1 MTQQLPLILSLIALS
16 LGGYSVVS
24 QPSTGAVE
32 TDDVRVKAL
41 QEEMEALRK
50 DLYAMKDSSGGA
62 PPPPPPELA
71 RGEMKDEGFG
81 GDSAS
86 GGPDPSMMPPPEPDP
101 MGEMPGMIP
110 DDAVP
115 VDPMLAAQVRKII
128 REERE

>member
-32 TDDVRVKAL
+32 TDDVRVQAL

-71 RGEMKDEGFG
+71 RGEMKDDGLAG
-81 GDSAS
+81 TAQ
-86 GGPDPSMMPPPEPDP
+86 
-101 MGEMPGMIP
+101 
-110 DDAVP
+110 AVG
-115 VDPMLAAQVRKII
+115 RT
-128 REERE
+128 RR

>member
-1 MTQQLPLILSLIALS
+1 MTQQLPFILSLIALS

-32 TDDVRVKAL
+32 TDDVRVQAL

-62 PPPPPPELA
+62 PPPPPELA
-71 RGEMKDEGFG
+71 FGEMKDDGFG

-86 GGPDPSMMPPPEPDP
+86 GG
-101 MGEMPGMIP
+101 
-110 DDAVP
+110 
-115 VDPMLAAQVRKII
+115 RT
-128 REERE
+128 RR